1 MENPSLRYLTYIYF
15 ISTWCRKTA
24 IESLFLLLV
33 KKLLST
39 ECNLFYL
46 KSWHTLH
53 KYLLAYFFTH
63 EKRLEIN
70 FSRLLI
76 ENGDITILH
85 INCSLLGNEHESY
98 PISPTATFFQ
108 MTFSYLQIKM
118 IWIWNWIHI
127 CKIYILYL
135 HCSKA
140 ETAKMK
146 SEKKVNF
153 IRHITNPD
161 DSISVC

>member
-1 MENPSLRYLTYIYF
+1 MYIPTYISF
-15 ISTWCRKTA
+15 LHDVEKLQLN
-24 IESLFLLLV
+24 LFLFFLWRNYFLQNV
-33 KKLLST
+33 IYFTSKDDI
-39 ECNLFYL
+39 
-46 KSWHTLH
+46 H

-63 EKRLEIN
+63 EKTLEIN
-70 FSRLLI
+70 FSSLLI
-76 ENGDITILH
+76 ENGEITILH

-127 CKIYILYL
+127 RYIYYILYL